1 MQPLRTVLPRLLP
14 KAGWALGSWVG
25 PSFHVS
31 HVLEAELGGGKL
43 EQIKNSICVILFS
56 QEERTG
62 VGRQRPPPPPAPVKR
77 YLVLFPEIRLSSV
90 SLRGLS

>member
-56 QEERTG
+56 QEERKG
-62 VGRQRPPPPPAPVKR
+62 VGRQCPTPTPRPSEAVPGFVPR
-77 YLVLFPEIRLSSV
+77 N
-90 SLRGLS
+90 